1 MLKNIV
7 NILKEIY
14 KNYIISREEMKL
26 KKYID
31 EELSESLKL
40 SNFNL
45 HDVMPNTF
53 YLQLREYLDD
63 GILYAYLHMK
73 YSVKHR
79 EKAFYANI
87 LIRLFGSYLDLYS
100 QCLNNFY
107 DLNLSP
113 LNKEMAPLFESII
126 SQALNNPNNVKKIER
141 VTMEKVRNELSNKY
155 IKNEYFKE
163 IESLLDKE
171 ELKSMKILRNYVTHY
186 QPIYANTSQYVST
199 KKYFKVFT
207 INKADYNL
215 ESQEFDKFID
225 LSEKVIKVYIK
236 LLFYL
241 NKMVLDQK
249 MIPIGQEKQLVYV
262 IQKKDRE
269 NEIYALPQ
277 QYIEIFKKKFSDHY
291 IVLEETVFV
300 HPEKYEQIVIE
311 TLERIDDLIN
321 AEQHNKKDK

>member
-1 MLKNIV
+1 MKNIV
-7 NILKEIY
+7 NMLKEIY
-14 KNYIISREEMKL
+14 KNYIISREEIKF

-31 EELSESLKL
+31 EELRDSLKL

-45 HDVMPNTF
+45 YDVVPNTF

-63 GILYAYLHMK
+63 GILYAFLHMK
-73 YSVKHR
+73 YSINHR

-87 LIRLFGSYLDLYS
+87 LTRLFGSYLDLYA

-107 DLNLSP
+107 NLNLSP

-126 SQALNNPNNVKKIER
+126 SQALKNPNNVKKIEK
-141 VTMEKVRNELSNKY
+141 VSMENVRNKLSNKY
-155 IKNEYFKE
+155 IKNVYFEE

-186 QPIYANTSQYVST
+186 QPLYANMNQYVST
-199 KKYFKVFT
+199 RKYFKVFT

-215 ESQEFDKFID
+215 ESQEIDKFID

-241 NKMVLDQK
+241 NKMVLDEK
-249 MIPIGQEKQLVYV
+249 MIPIGEEKKLVYLAK
-262 IQKKDRE
+262 KKDGDNEKVAVPRE
-269 NEIYALPQ
+269 L
-277 QYIEIFKKKFSDHY
+277 IEDFKKNFPEQFVFS
-291 IVLEETVFV
+291 EETEFV
-300 HPEKYEQIVIE
+300 HPEKYNQIL
-311 TLERIDDLIN
+311 LESEILI
-321 AEQHNKKDK
+321 KDFVGKEPMKREGK